1 MDIWIFCRYFL
12 LSQSTLLLLP
22 HKYLVSGS
30 ILACM
35 EFYVAFELAKACF
48 IQGNYFLRIEC
59 VPVNECMPK
68 QTTNKSEIQIDL
80 HSFVGLF
87 HLQLN
92 SQTFF
97 FFQENGGSNW
107 CKKVLAE
114 DELAYPGTEGKTR
127 DQFKLFPPNIS
138 RSKVSRGPC
147 KYPIGSWQLS
157 YCFHQITEPF
167 LII

>member
-1 MDIWIFCRYFL
+1 MAAIANVYLNILSIFL
-12 LSQSTLLLLP
+12 VSQSTLLLLA

-30 ILACM
+30 ILPCM

-48 IQGNYFLRIEC
+48 IQGNYFLGIEC

-97 FFQENGGSNW
+97 LPRKW
-107 CKKVLAE
+107 
-114 DELAYPGTEGKTR
+114 
-127 DQFKLFPPNIS
+127 
-138 RSKVSRGPC
+138 
-147 KYPIGSWQLS
+147 
-157 YCFHQITEPF
+157 
-167 LII
+167 

>member
-1 MDIWIFCRYFL
+1 M
-12 LSQSTLLLLP
+12 SQSTLLLLA

-48 IQGNYFLRIEC
+48 IQGNYFLGIEC

-97 FFQENGGSNW
+97 FQENSRSNL
-107 CKKVLAE
+107 CKKVLAK
-114 DELAYPGTEGKTR
+114 DEPAYPGTEGKTR
-127 DQFKLFPPNIS
+127 DQFKLFTPNIS

-147 KYPIGSWQLS
+147 KYPIGS
-157 YCFHQITEPF
+157 
-167 LII
+167 